1 MTAVL
6 IAVAAVVIVVVAA
19 ILVRRARRPDGVTTF
34 QRQIDALS
42 PQARRQV
49 VDKVQQMD
57 DERSAGDGP

>member
-1 MTAVL
+1 VTAVL

-42 PQARRQV
+42 PEARRQV